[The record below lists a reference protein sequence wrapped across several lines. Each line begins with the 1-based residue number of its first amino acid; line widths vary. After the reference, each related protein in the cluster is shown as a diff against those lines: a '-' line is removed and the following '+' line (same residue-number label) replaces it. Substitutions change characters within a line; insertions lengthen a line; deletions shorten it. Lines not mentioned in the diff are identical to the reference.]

1 MTQDRKAAVL
11 ACLAAMPFFAW
22 LLFPDMTLGGL
33 VKMGVVVVIGAG
45 VAMAIPCKDDK
56 QDGDG

>member
-1 MTQDRKAAVL
+1 MTQERKAAIL

-22 LLFPDMTLGGL
+22 LLFPELTLGGL

-45 VAMAIPCKDDK
+45 VAMAIPCKEDK
-56 QDGDG
+56 QNGES

>member
-1 MTQDRKAAVL
+1 MTQERKAAVL
-11 ACLAAMPFFAW
+11 ACLAALPFFAW
-22 LLFPDMTLGGL
+22 LLFPDMTLGWMMKL
-33 VKMGVVVVIGAG
+33 GVVCVISAG